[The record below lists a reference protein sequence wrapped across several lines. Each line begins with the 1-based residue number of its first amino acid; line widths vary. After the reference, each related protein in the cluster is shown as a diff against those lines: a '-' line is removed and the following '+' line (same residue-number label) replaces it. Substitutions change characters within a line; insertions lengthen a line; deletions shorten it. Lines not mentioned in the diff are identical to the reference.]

1 MSRQLDHTTTAATGS
16 GPRVPTAV
24 REVLPDWT
32 RTAGKQIV
40 RLGAMAAAG
49 RRTTPTFMII
59 GAKRGGT
66 TTLYRQIEQHPAY
79 LPLVPSA
86 ARLPMREN
94 AKGVHY
100 FDTGYDRSERWYRS
114 HFPLG
119 STCRRHAQRHG
130 SAITGEA
137 SPYYLFRPGA
147 AERAAA
153 TVPHAL
159 IIAVLRDPVERTI
172 SHWAEQRRNGIERL
186 DLRAALDHEDQR
198 VGDDGHLLATHRL
211 ERSFAHE
218 HQSYAAQSEY
228 AAGLDRWVELFGR
241 DRMLLLYSEEL
252 YADPSGTLAAV
263 TDFLGIDRPPVVDSI
278 QRNAAPRPADIDADI
293 RDRLIARFEPTAE
306 RVAGIVGRPP
316 PWTWYAAAT
325 SNG

>member
-1 MSRQLDHTTTAATGS
+1 MSRQLDDHPTAADTRSPG
-16 GPRVPTAV
+16 RTRPTT
-24 REVLPDWT
+24 RDLLPDWT
-32 RTAGKQIV
+32 RGVGKRVV

-49 RRTTPTFMII
+49 YRTTPTFLII

-86 ARLPMREN
+86 ARMPMREN

-100 FDTGYDRSERWYRS
+100 FDTAYDRSERWYRS

-119 STCRRHAQRHG
+119 ATCRRHAHRHG

-147 AERAAA
+147 AERAAE

-186 DLRAALDHEDQR
+186 DLRDALDQEDER

-228 AAGLDRWVELFGR
+228 ADGLDRWVEQYGR

-263 TDFLGIDRPPVVDSI
+263 TDFLGIDRPPVVDSM
-278 QRNAAPRPADIDADI
+278 QRNAAPRPADIDADL
-293 RDRLIARFEPTAE
+293 RVRLIDRFGETAE

-316 PWTWYAAAT
+316 PWSWYSPA
-325 SNG
+325 